1 MNAPRILA
9 ILAPVLLIAAA
20 HGCASAR
27 RTSPTVPTA
36 PTSVRK
42 DFSEE
47 MRTWEQLAVKRG
59 CLCGSQD
66 WRAGSPM
73 EGCCLRTEPW
83 QSFLNETPPE
93 FALEMLEL
101 FDSKEKTAVHVCP
114 FANATKGELAVYTV
128 QHLLRVNWR
137 DYDGNNAVITAAA
150 KDQTNRQAAL
160 RRVLVDKEARAE
172 LRRFFAQ
179 RVN

>member
-1 MNAPRILA
+1 MNAPRTLA
-9 ILAPVLLIAAA
+9 ILALVLLTAAA

-27 RTSPTVPTA
+27 RTSPAVPTA
-36 PTSVRK
+36 PGSVRE
-42 DFSEE
+42 DFSVE
-47 MRTWEQLAVKRG
+47 MRTWEQLAVKGG

-66 WRAGSPM
+66 WRPDSSM
-73 EGCCLRTEPW
+73 EGSCLRTEPW
-83 QSFLNETPPE
+83 QALLNEAPPE

-101 FDSKEKTAVHVCP
+101 FDSKEETAVHVCP

-137 DYDGNNAVITAAA
+137 DYDGNNAVIIIAA
-150 KDQTNRQAAL
+150 KDRTNRQAAL
-160 RRVLVDKEARAE
+160 RRVLADEKARAE